1 MSNFAENK
9 IYMKRYFILFA
20 ALCLIASA
28 AVGKTRK
35 TLFVIIDG
43 IPADC
48 VERLQPPTIMDI
60 AHAGAYHRA
69 FCGGEVSTYNE
80 TPTVSAIGYTSVL
93 TGTWMNKHN
102 VRGNGGIKANYNY
115 PTIFRVAKDQKR
127 DVKTGIFS
135 SWTDNRTIL
144 LGEGLKETGCLR
156 VDCSR
161 DGYDL
166 DTLRFPKK
174 PGDLHIQDID
184 RQVADDAAQCIA
196 HDAPDVNWL
205 YLWYP
210 DDAFHNHGNGKISD
224 EALMEADRMLG
235 KVWREVKRREKQNG
249 EEWLVI
255 VTTDHGRENSG
266 YNHGGQSERERTIWM
281 AVNRRDLNGEFYSR
295 NLSHVDIMPT
305 ICRYMGFALPQK
317 TEFEIDGTPFCGPS
331 DIYNMQA
338 LKYDADV
345 LLTWEAREPGNADAD
360 IYYADTNNI
369 SLGGEDAWH
378 KIATVKAA
386 DCRYMVKLGQLPES
400 KFYKF
405 AVRTKAGT
413 LNKWFLVK

>member
-1 MSNFAENK
+1 
-9 IYMKRYFILFA
+9 MKRYFVLLLAACAFA
-20 ALCLIASA
+20 AA
-28 AVGKTRK
+28 ATAKVKK

-48 VERLQPPTIMDI
+48 VERLQPPTISDI
-60 AHAGAYHRA
+60 AACGAYHRA
-69 FCGGEVSTYNE
+69 FCGGEAFTYNE
-80 TPTVSAIGYTSVL
+80 TPTISAIGYTNVL

-127 DVKTGIFS
+127 EVKTGIFS

-144 LGEGLKETGCLR
+144 LGEGLEATGCLR
-156 VDCSR
+156 VDCAR

-184 RQVADDAAQCIA
+184 RRVADDAAQCIA
-196 HDAPDVNWL
+196 ADAPDVNWL

-210 DDAFHNHGNGKISD
+210 DDAFHNNGNGAVAD
-224 EALMEADRMLG
+224 AAFLEADRMLG
-235 KVWREVKRREKQNG
+235 KVWRAVKQREKQKG

-266 YNHGGQSERERTIWM
+266 YGHGGQSERERTIWM
-281 AVNRRDLNGEFYSR
+281 AVNRRNLNDEFFSR

-305 ICRYMGFALPQK
+305 ICRYMDFTLPQK
-317 TEFEIDGTPFCGPS
+317 TEFEIDGVPFCGAA
-331 DIYNMQA
+331 DIFNMQA
-338 LKYDADV
+338 LKYDSDV
-345 LLTWEAREPGNADAD
+345 LLIWEKHKSCGGNAD
-360 IYYADTNNI
+360 IYYATTNNVKD
-369 SLGGEDAWH
+369 GGEDSWH
-378 KIATVKAA
+378 KLATVKAS
-386 DCRYMVKLGQLPES
+386 DCRYMVKLGSLPAS
-400 KFYKF
+400 QFYKF
-405 AVRTKAGT
+405 AVRTKACT
-413 LNKWFLVK
+413 LNKWFVVK